1 MIIIELSFIILI
13 NILYI
18 YSLKEYD
25 KLFGK
30 KKIADIFLIILLLF
44 VGKYVSI
51 YEFKILNEIKFFKF
65 LFNSSLSLNV
75 YIGIISILLAL
86 YIYCI
91 SIGDDFKKYLL
102 INLLGEGKVLFLSTL
117 VLVLYFFEI
126 SPVLFLGINLLIFT
140 EIFKMIK
147 LTFLVLDTSALK
159 EEKFKNEIIPK
170 IYNSENTKGLSNL
183 YHEIKKS
190 INKAL
195 ADKNF
200 IYLEEMIFYY
210 TELLTYEKFDSSKN
224 EIFKNESGKK
234 EDART
239 FIYSIYEF
247 LIDNPDKNCYE
258 TISYINIKLG
268 RYYLEHEKYN
278 EALSYYK
285 ILKLKYKYLLKTE
298 AEDLGFNLFEGI
310 KNNFEKEEEQIIILK
325 AVLSLFKMMIEKGD
339 YKNLSE
345 FQEILGTEYSE
356 KNLLEEYARLVL
368 LSFLENDKKV
378 YSEKNKSIEK
388 NELIKKIKNYYSFDS
403 IDLLENL
410 YIKDREENLEK
421 KFNTSY
427 YIFEE
432 EINVLG
438 TASGDYELGSIQN
451 IILKILNNNMI
462 YYVHEEFLIK
472 YYNSIKEKVNTLKL
486 EKIKERLEKIN
497 IN

>member
-91 SIGDDFKKYLL
+91 SIGDNFKKYLL

-170 IYNSENTKGLSNL
+170 IYNFENTKGLSNL

-200 IYLEEMIFYY
+200 IYLKEMIFYY

-224 EIFKNESGKK
+224 EIFKDEENKTK
-234 EDART
+234 I
-239 FIYSIYEF
+239 FVYSIYEF

-258 TISYINIKLG
+258 IISDTNIKLG
-268 RYYLEHEKYN
+268 EYYLKHENYD

-285 ILKLKYKYLLKTE
+285 ILKLKYKYLLKNET
-298 AEDLGFNLFEGI
+298 EDLGFNLFEGI
-310 KNNFEKEEEQIIILK
+310 RYYEDKFEKEEDQIVILR
-325 AVLSLFKMMIEKGD
+325 AVLSLFKMMVEKGD
-339 YKNLSE
+339 YENLSE
-345 FQEILGTEYSE
+345 FQEILGTGYSE
-356 KNLLEEYARLVL
+356 KNLLKEYARLIL
-368 LSFLENDKKV
+368 LFFLENDKKV
-378 YSEKNKSIEK
+378 HFDKNKSVEK
-388 NELIKKIKNYYSFDS
+388 SKLIKKIKSYYSFNN

-410 YIKDREENLEK
+410 YIKDKEENLKEKFKYNMYEK
-421 KFNTSY
+421 K
-427 YIFEE
+427 
-432 EINVLG
+432 INVLG
-438 TASGDYELGSIQN
+438 IPDRSNTYSSIQD

-462 YYVHEEFLIK
+462 YCVHEEFLIK
-472 YYNSIKEKVNTLKL
+472 YYNSIKEKANILKL
-486 EKIKERLEKIN
+486 EKIKEKLEKMSIN
-497 IN
+497 

>member
-1 MIIIELSFIILI
+1 MVIIELSFMILI

-25 KLFGK
+25 NLFGK
-30 KKIADIFLIILLLF
+30 KKIADIFLIILLLL

-51 YEFKILNEIKFFKF
+51 YEFKTLSEIKFFKF
-65 LFNSSLSLNV
+65 LFDSSLSLNV
-75 YIGIISILLAL
+75 YIGIISILVAL

-126 SPVLFLGINLLIFT
+126 SPILFLGINLLIFT

-147 LTFLVLDTSALK
+147 LTFLVLDTSALI

-195 ADKNF
+195 SEKNF

-224 EIFKNESGKK
+224 EIFKDESRKK
-234 EDART
+234 EDARI
-239 FIYSIYEF
+239 FIYSIYKY
-247 LIDNPDKNCYE
+247 LIDNPDKSCYE

-268 RYYLEHEKYN
+268 KDYLKHKKYN
-278 EALSYYK
+278 EALSYYN
-285 ILKLKYKYLLKTE
+285 ILKLKYKYLLKTN

-310 KNNFEKEEEQIIILK
+310 KYYENEFKQEDEQIIILR
-325 AVLSLFKMMIEKGD
+325 AVLSLFKMMVENSD

-345 FQEILGTEYSE
+345 FQEFFGTEYSE
-356 KNLLEEYARLVL
+356 ENLLKEYARLIL
-368 LSFLENDKKV
+368 LFFLENDKQI
-378 YSEKNKSIEK
+378 SIEK
-388 NELIKKIKNYYSFDS
+388 DELIKKIKNYYVLPNE
-403 IDLLENL
+403 IHLLEKI
-410 YIKDREENLEK
+410 YIKDKKYDLEE
-421 KFNTSY
+421 KFKISY
-427 YIFEE
+427 YMFEE
-432 EINVLG
+432 KINVLG
-438 TASGDYELGSIQN
+438 IASGSYEIGSIQN
-451 IILKILNNNMI
+451 IILKILDNNMI
-462 YYVHEEFLIK
+462 YQVSEEFLIK
-472 YYNSIKEKVNTLKL
+472 NYNSIKEKANTFNLK
-486 EKIKERLEKIN
+486 KIKERLEKIS
-497 IN
+497 IK